1 MSKKRWLLYAIFG
14 LIFYFLFLV
23 IEMPA
28 SWFAWGLNRYT
39 QGTVRLDPIAG
50 GLWHGN
56 GRLVIYYPQTVPH
69 EFGQTEWSINP
80 LWLFAGRVQMQW
92 RTESAETHIHTTLR
106 FGNDQMQLLE
116 TEIAFPA
123 QAVSTFYSPAS
134 LISPKGQ
141 VLVRTDKLMVV
152 SDGVEGSA
160 EISWRNASSD
170 LSTVQ
175 PLGDYRLEINGVG
188 KTAALKLST
197 ARGDLELT
205 GQGQWQIST
214 GQIQFTGSAAP
225 REHASELEPLL
236 KLLGS
241 GQGNGKRPLTIN
253 TRLLPPV

>member
-1 MSKKRWLLYAIFG
+1 MKKRWLLYVIFG
-14 LIFYFLFLV
+14 LVFYLLFLI

-28 SWFAWGLNRYT
+28 FWFAWGLNRFT
-39 QGTVRLDPIAG
+39 SGAVRLDPITG
-50 GLWHGN
+50 SLWHGN

-69 EFGQTEWSINP
+69 DLGTAEWRINP
-80 LWLFAGRVQMQW
+80 LWLFAGRIQMHWQ
-92 RTESAETHIHTTLR
+92 TESADARLRTTLR
-106 FGNDQMQLLE
+106 FGKNWTQLLE
-116 TEIAFPA
+116 TEVAFPA
-123 QAVSTFYSPAS
+123 QAIGTFYSPAS

-141 VLVRTDKLMVV
+141 VLVHTDKLTID
-152 SDGVEGSA
+152 SNGIEGGA
-160 EISWRNASSD
+160 EISWQNAGSI

-175 PLGDYRLEINGVG
+175 PLGDYRLEVTGSG

-241 GQGNGKRPLTIN
+241 GQGNGKRPLTVN
-253 TRLLPPV
+253 TRLLPPI